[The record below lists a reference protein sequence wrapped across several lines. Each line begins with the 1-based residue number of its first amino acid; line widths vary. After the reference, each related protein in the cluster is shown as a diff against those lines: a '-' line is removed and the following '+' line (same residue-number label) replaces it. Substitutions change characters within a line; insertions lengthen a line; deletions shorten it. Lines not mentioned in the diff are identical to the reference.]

1 MTMRIIIALIVIVA
15 IITVATIIIIM
26 DTLNSR
32 VIICTVPNHVC
43 YGCKCRDETELIR
56 DPNDE

>member
-15 IITVATIIIIM
+15 IITAATIIIIM

-43 YGCKCRDETELIR
+43 YG
-56 DPNDE
+56 

>member
-15 IITVATIIIIM
+15 IITAATIIIM
-26 DTLNSR
+26 DSLNSR